1 MSRRGMRIAARAG
14 VTLVELMIGLVITSI
29 VGGALLRL
37 VVGQTKFV
45 EQQEAWRTARA
56 VSRSS
61 VNMLLSDVRMVE
73 ASGGLDPATAGGRD
87 LTLRVPYAFGLV
99 CGSNGTLTTVS
110 LLPVD
115 SSMFAA
121 GGASGFAWRDPVTS
135 VYSYVTTAPT
145 IANPGTLA
153 TCTAAGIG
161 TVPATGSSPAGR
173 VVNLTAA
180 VSPAP
185 SAGSLLFLYRRIR
198 YEFRASSAVAGRDG
212 LWRTVQGQVN
222 QELAAPFDTG
232 ARAAFYVLNGATAQ
246 TALPSPLSNV
256 RGLELRLDGSSETTA
271 RGNTAPKNA
280 NVTTAVY
287 FSNRPD

>member
-1 MSRRGMRIAARAG
+1 MSRVWSRRG
-14 VTLVELMIGLVITSI
+14 VTLVELLIGLVITSI
-29 VGGALLRL
+29 IGAGLVKLLLGETR
-37 VVGQTKFV
+37 FM

-73 ASGGLDPATAGGRD
+73 ATGGLDPVTAGGRD

-121 GGASGFAWRDPVTS
+121 GASGFAWRNPTTG
-135 VYSYVTTAPT
+135 VYTYVAAAPT
-145 IANPGTLA
+145 IASPGTTA
-153 TCTAAGIG
+153 TCTGAGIT
-161 TVPATGSSPAGR
+161 TVPASGSSPAGR
-173 VVNLTAA
+173 IVNLTA
-180 VSPAP
+180 VVNPVP
-185 SAGSLLFLYRRIR
+185 TTGSVLFLYRRIR
-198 YEFRASSAVAGRDG
+198 YEFRASASVTGRDG
-212 LWRTVQGQVN
+212 LWRTVQGQAA

-232 ARAAFYVLNGATAQ
+232 ARAAFFVLNSTTAQ
-246 TALPSPLSNV
+246 IGLPAPLSDA
-256 RGLELRLDGSSETTA
+256 RGLELRLDGSSENTP

-280 NVTTAVY
+280 NVTTAVF